1 MTFSGDRCLPLR
13 RLTPQNLFWLV
24 EGVPW
29 LGGGSPS
36 GETEGVN
43 SKLAAIC
50 AVGSL
55 VRTPSVFLLRKNPA
69 PSEREPYSLSQLR

>member
-43 SKLAAIC
+43 SKFAAVHVAAI
-50 AVGSL
+50 L
-55 VRTPSVFLLRKNPA
+55 KRFLALLA
-69 PSEREPYSLSQLR
+69 MTT